1 MIIFESVQKQ
11 IDGMDD
17 IRKKIVT
24 EAIEEMSFDIGLVDY
39 FQQLENLGIDT
50 SKMVSKDIY
59 KALALDKCVSVFD
72 IIEF

>member
-11 IDGMDD
+11 IDGMDY

-24 EAIEEMSFDIGLVDY
+24 EAIKEMSFDIGLVDY
-39 FQQLENLGIDT
+39 FQQLEILGIDT
-50 SKMVSKDIY
+50 SGMVSKDIY
-59 KALALDKCVSVFD
+59 KALELDKCVSVFD

>member
-59 KALALDKCVSVFD
+59 KALELDKCVSVFD

>member
-17 IRKKIVT
+17 IRKNIVK

-50 SKMVSKDIY
+50 SKMVSTDIY
-59 KALALDKCVSVFD
+59 KALELDQCVSVFD
-72 IIEF
+72 IIKF

>member
-17 IRKKIVT
+17 IRKNIVK

-59 KALALDKCVSVFD
+59 KALELDKCVSVFD

>member
-17 IRKKIVT
+17 IRKNIVK

-50 SKMVSKDIY
+50 SKMVSADIY
-59 KALALDKCVSVFD
+59 KALELDQCVSVFD

>member
-17 IRKKIVT
+17 IKKKLVT
-24 EAIEEMSFDIGLVDY
+24 ELIQEMSFEIGLIDF
-39 FQQLENLGIDT
+39 FQQLESVGIDT
-50 SKMVSKDIY
+50 SKLVSGDIY
-59 KALALDKCVSVFD
+59 KALELDQCVSVFD